1 MENSSLGCVI
11 ALDVGG
17 TSVKSGLVGAGAV
30 LTAPV
35 TTPLDQAGP
44 AEAILSVFRG
54 ALELH
59 LRELAGRPLL
69 GVGLGFPAPFDY
81 PAGVCLM
88 RHKFA
93 ALYGRNIR
101 AELQAALPDARLPV
115 LFRNDAEAAIVGEAR
130 YGVGRRYRRLIG
142 LTLGTGLGS
151 AFLDAGE
158 PVKEGPSLPP
168 QGELYA
174 EPALGA
180 TADDVF
186 SIRGLTAR
194 LRTAAPRAPD
204 IRTAAERA
212 RAGDT
217 PLVSAFAQFGADLA
231 AFLLPYVRGFA
242 AEAVLLL
249 GGLANAADLFAPT
262 LAAGLPATVAPGEL
276 GQRAALLGA
285 AALIESA

>member
-1 MENSSLGCVI
+1 MESSDSGCTI

-17 TSVKSGLVGAGAV
+17 TSVKSGLVCAGAV
-30 LTAPV
+30 LTAPI

-44 AEAILSVFRG
+44 AEAILGAFRG
-54 ALELH
+54 VLALH
-59 LRELAGRPLL
+59 LRELAGQPLL
-69 GVGLGFPAPFDY
+69 GVALGFPAPFDY

-93 ALYGRNIR
+93 ALYGQNIR
-101 AELQAALPDARLPV
+101 AALAAALPDPSLPV

-151 AFLDAGE
+151 AFLDAGK
-158 PVKEGPSLPP
+158 PVKEGPSIPP
-168 QGELYA
+168 LGELYA
-174 EPALGA
+174 HPALGA
-180 TADDVF
+180 SADDAF

-194 LRTAAPRAPD
+194 LRVADPRAAD
-204 IRTAAERA
+204 IRSAAEQA
-212 RAGDT
+212 RAGDAA
-217 PLVSAFAQFGADLA
+217 LAAAFAAFGSDLA
-231 AFLLPYVRGFA
+231 AFLLPYVRGFG

-249 GGLANAADLFAPT
+249 GGLANAADLFAPA
-262 LAAGLPATVAPGEL
+262 LAASLPAAVAPGEL

-285 AALIESA
+285 AALI